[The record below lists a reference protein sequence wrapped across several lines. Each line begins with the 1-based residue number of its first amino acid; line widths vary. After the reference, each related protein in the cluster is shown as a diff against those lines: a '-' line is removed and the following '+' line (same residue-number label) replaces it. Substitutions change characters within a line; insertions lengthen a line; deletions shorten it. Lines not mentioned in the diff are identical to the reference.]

1 MPKKCALTLRISKKP
16 FPQCASQQAP
26 SLSLSK
32 LTSLSL
38 QPQNTQLK
46 SQLNKTLFSLSLS
59 NLLNVKNTSDP
70 SKAIDYLIDYQF
82 VYEKDILLQNFRVVK
97 LWGFKH
103 FQYWKTMMKKQE
115 LAKEYDDIH
124 KWQINKMHSR
134 AKIRH
139 KTMKLKKNSITVNLA
154 KSNSWFNIK
163 TIMIQ
168 WVDKEKVQKGI
179 RVSIDVLYTWTKHE
193 APLSYNDDDIKKV
206 TLSVRK
212 KQVCLWFYTIDI
224 ALIVSKN

>member
-1 MPKKCALTLRISKKP
+1 MPRKCALTLGISKKP
-16 FPQCASQQAP
+16 SPQRASQQAP
-26 SLSLSK
+26 SLLPLKPTLLSP
-32 LTSLSL
+32 

-46 SQLNKTLFSLSLS
+46 SQLNKTPFSLSLS
-59 NLLNVKNTSDP
+59 DLLNMKNTSDP
-70 SKAIDYLIDYQF
+70 FKAIDYLIEYQF
-82 VYEKDILLQNFRVVK
+82 AYEKDILLQNFRVVK
-97 LWGFKH
+97 LWGPKH

-124 KWQINKMHSR
+124 RWQINKVHSR

-139 KTMKLKKNSITVNLA
+139 KAIKSKKNSITVNLA

-163 TIMIQ
+163 AIMIQ
-168 WVDKEKVQKGI
+168 WVDKEKVQKEI
-179 RVSIDVLYTWTKHE
+179 RVSIDVLYAWTKHE

-212 KQVCLWFYTIDI
+212 KQVCL
-224 ALIVSKN
+224 